1 MRWRDGDRAF
11 TPPFHPIVKEQLER
25 RMISPSQVESMIKQG
40 LPDAQVQI
48 QDLTGGG
55 DHYQAIV
62 VSSHFAGKNLV
73 QQHQL
78 VYGTL
83 REAMAT
89 EAIHALAL
97 KTYTPEAWAAA
108 QPSA

>member
-1 MRWRDGDRAF
+1 M
-11 TPPFHPIVKEQLER
+11 V
-25 RMISPSQVESMIKQG
+25 SPAQVEAMIKAE

-62 VSSHFAGKNLV
+62 ISSQFEGKTLV
-73 QQHQL
+73 QQHQI
-78 VYGTL
+78 VYGAL
-83 REAMAT
+83 RQAMAT

-97 KTYTPEAWAAA
+97 KTYTPETWAASGSVA
-108 QPSA
+108 

>member
-1 MRWRDGDRAF
+1 M
-11 TPPFHPIVKEQLER
+11 V
-25 RMISPSQVESMIKQG
+25 SPVQVEEMIKAG

-62 VSSHFAGKNLV
+62 ISALFEGKSRV
-73 QQHQL
+73 KQHQL
-78 VYGTL
+78 VYGAL
-83 REAMAT
+83 KQAMAT

-97 KTYTPEAWAAA
+97 KTYTPQEWETEGQVA
-108 QPSA
+108 